1 MTHAGLSVVIQR
13 RRADGENPGAIQRAT
28 QVREER
34 AAARRLPAQGR
45 SKGLGFRGQ
54 NHQVFLAPEMPA
66 GRLGQLLA
74 GGEMD
79 ESISAI
85 RSRSL
90 IPTDAQRVS
99 PFRRRENFI
108 NLGQAA

>member
-1 MTHAGLSVVIQR
+1 MVIQR
-13 RRADGENPGAIQRAT
+13 RRADGENPGAIERAT

-34 AAARRLPAQGR
+34 AAARRLPAQGC

-54 NHQVFLAPEMPA
+54 NHQVILAREMPA

-79 ESISAI
+79 ESIPAI
-85 RSRSL
+85 SSRSL
-90 IPTDAQRVS
+90 IRTDQQRVR
-99 PFRRRENFI
+99 PFRRRENLI
-108 NLGQAA
+108 NLSQVA